1 MKWLRRKLLNWL
13 NDRGDIYPV
22 EVSSSPIARVGVD
35 VEGLSFNVMP
45 ASGGTIVQIRH
56 QYDHKN
62 DRQKL
67 VTHVIPDGENIA
79 ERVGE
84 IVSMEILRA

>member
-1 MKWLRRKLLNWL
+1 MKWLKRKLRKWI
-13 NDRGDIYPV
+13 REEDIYP
-22 EVSSSPIARVGVD
+22 IAEAARPVVQVGVD

-45 ASGGTIVQIRH
+45 ATGGTIVQIRH

-62 DRQKL
+62 DRQRL
-67 VTHVIPDGENIA
+67 STHVIPEGENIA
-79 ERVGE
+79 DRVGQ

>member
-1 MKWLRRKLLNWL
+1 MNWLKRKLRQWV
-13 NDRGDIYPV
+13 REEDIYPV
-22 EVSSSPIARVGVD
+22 EKSNRPVVQVGVD

-45 ASGGTIVQIRH
+45 ATGGTIVQIRH

-62 DRQKL
+62 DKQKL
-67 VTHVIPDGENIA
+67 VTHVIPDGEDVA
-79 ERVGE
+79 ERVGQ